1 MTITRLPKRIHAF
14 SLAAALGASAFV
26 LPGASATEAEAINVN
41 DCLASLSNSE
51 FASNCP
57 YENLELEV
65 DTVEVLVQSIENGK
79 ATVRLAP
86 LYEGAYVG
94 DASRVY
100 LIMQYYTPSGSM
112 TASDTFEPTDIK
124 TERATDGSMLLT
136 FTMPQMPAEGY
147 YSISAMDLETSD
159 MGYGEFKISEGSLI
173 PHFIPVENDP
183 DEAYAEQDG
192 GNHQLTADEL
202 KALAKIR
209 EKEKKSEQKLNHQ
222 NGNQEVSSE
231 VAPVPAETSDE
242 APHVQ
247 KVQEVPGSTSATRD
261 SQTPPKLSVEYAE
274 VRSDSETKPVTI
286 SAKYL
291 PVYKGGYDLMVVESD
306 ANGNVKGE
314 AISYTHINPD
324 SIVNGEFSV
333 AIGMPGSLLK
343 TGSVYTAFLVRSDD
357 IDTPYDVAS
366 VRFTVTGVA
375 APNAEASKKA
385 EQPRQDVSAT
395 VTPSTKT
402 DAATSPA
409 QSSAQGNAQS
419 SVSTSGSKGSAS
431 SAPRSTLDA
440 VSAMSQQ
447 QEAKAERQRQALQTL
462 AQARTITPRSAIE
475 LTRTDV
481 VSAYRSG
488 SDPVSIAAVANS
500 GTVAQGSTSDATS
513 GNGNKGFTPVIHSE
527 TNTRSAAVNST
538 TTQVQSNTNADRQ
551 DGVKAAASVA
561 APTSEEVAQHGT
573 AFWAIGGVG
582 LTLVVG
588 AAWVAHRRGFLS
600 S

>member
-1 MTITRLPKRIHAF
+1 MTITRLPKRIHAL

-41 DCLASLSNSE
+41 DCLASLISSE

-100 LIMQYYTPSGSM
+100 LVMQYYTPSGSM
-112 TASDTFEPTDIK
+112 AASDTFEPTDIK

-202 KALAKIR
+202 KTLVKIR
-209 EKEKKSEQKLNHQ
+209 EEAKKNKQVLNHQ
-222 NGNQEVSSE
+222 NGSQEISSE
-231 VAPVPAETSDE
+231 VAPVPTEIPDE
-242 APHVQ
+242 ASHVQ
-247 KVQEVPGSTSATRD
+247 KVQEVPGNTTASRD
-261 SQTPPKLSVEYAE
+261 TQTPPKLSVKYTE

-286 SAKYL
+286 SAKHL
-291 PVYKGGYDLMVVESD
+291 PAYKGGYDLMVVESD
-306 ANGNVKGE
+306 ANGNTKGE
-314 AISYTHINPD
+314 AISYTHISPD
-324 SIVNGEFSV
+324 SIVDGEFSV

-366 VRFTVTGVA
+366 VRFIVTGVA
-375 APNAEASKKA
+375 APSAEASNKA
-385 EQPRQDVSAT
+385 EQSRHDASAT

-402 DAATSPA
+402 DAAASP
-409 QSSAQGNAQS
+409 AQS

-440 VSAMSQQ
+440 VSAMSKAK
-447 QEAKAERQRQALQTL
+447 EAKAERQRQALQAL
-462 AQARTITPRSAIE
+462 AQARTMAPRSAFE
-475 LTRTDV
+475 PTRTNQI
-481 VSAYRSG
+481 SAYSSG
-488 SDPVSIAAVANS
+488 SDPASIAAAANS

-513 GNGNKGFTPVIHSE
+513 GNGNKGFTPVIHAE

-588 AAWVAHRRGFLS
+588 AAWLAHRRGFLS

>member
-1 MTITRLPKRIHAF
+1 MTITQLPKRIHAL

-41 DCLASLSNSE
+41 DCLASLMNSE

-65 DTVEVLVQSIENGK
+65 DTVEVLVQSVENGK
-79 ATVRLAP
+79 ATVKLAP

-100 LIMQYYTPSGSM
+100 LVMQYYTSSGSM
-112 TASDTFEPTDIK
+112 AASDTFEPTEIK
-124 TERATDGSMLLT
+124 AERAADGSMLLT

-173 PHFIPVENDP
+173 PHVIPVENDS
-183 DEAYAEQDG
+183 DEAYADQDDD
-192 GNHQLTADEL
+192 NHQLTADEL

-209 EKEKKSEQKLNHQ
+209 EKEKKSEQELGHQ
-222 NGNQEVSSE
+222 NGNQEISSE

-247 KVQEVPGSTSATRD
+247 KVQEVPGSTTASRD
-261 SQTPPKLSVEYAE
+261 SQTPPKLSVEYNE

-286 SAKYL
+286 SAKHL
-291 PVYKGGYDLMVVESD
+291 PAYKGGYDLMVVESD

-314 AISYTHINPD
+314 AISYTHISPE
-324 SIVNGEFSV
+324 SIVGGEFSV

-343 TGSVYTAFLVRSDD
+343 TGSVYIALLVRSDD

-366 VRFTVTGVA
+366 VRFSVTGVA
-375 APNAEASKKA
+375 APSAEASNKA
-385 EQPRQDVSAT
+385 EQSRHDASAT

-402 DAATSPA
+402 DAATSP
-409 QSSAQGNAQS
+409 AQS

-462 AQARTITPRSAIE
+462 AQARTMTPRSAIE
-475 LTRTDV
+475 PTRTDLA
-481 VSAYRSG
+481 SAYRSG
-488 SDPVSIAAVANS
+488 SDPASIAAAANS
-500 GTVAQGSTSDATS
+500 GAVAQGPTSDATS

-538 TTQVQSNTNADRQ
+538 TTHVQSNTNADRQ

-573 AFWAIGGVG
+573 ALWAIGGVG

-588 AAWVAHRRGFLS
+588 AAWTAHRRGFLS

>member
-1 MTITRLPKRIHAF
+1 MTITRLPKRIHAL

-26 LPGASATEAEAINVN
+26 LPGASAVEAEAINVN
-41 DCLASLSNSE
+41 DCLTALVNSE
-51 FASNCP
+51 FDSSCP
-57 YENLELEV
+57 YEDLEIEV
-65 DTVEVLVQSIENGK
+65 DTIEIQIQSIKDGQ
-79 ATVRLAP
+79 ATIKLAP

-100 LIMQYYTPSGSM
+100 LVMQYYTSSGSM
-112 TASDTFEPTDIK
+112 AASDTFEPTDIK

-209 EKEKKSEQKLNHQ
+209 EEEKKSEQKLNHQ

-231 VAPVPAETSDE
+231 VAPVPTGTSDE

-247 KVQEVPGSTSATRD
+247 KVQEVPGSTTASRD
-261 SQTPPKLSVEYAE
+261 SQTPPKLNVKYTE

-286 SAKYL
+286 SAKHL
-291 PVYKGGYDLMVVESD
+291 PAYKGGYDLMVVESD
-306 ANGNVKGE
+306 ANGNTKGE
-314 AISYTHINPD
+314 AISYTHISPD
-324 SIVNGEFSV
+324 SIVDGEFSV

-366 VRFTVTGVA
+366 VRFIVTGVA
-375 APNAEASKKA
+375 APSAEASNKA
-385 EQPRQDVSAT
+385 EQSRHDASAT

-402 DAATSPA
+402 DAATSP
-409 QSSAQGNAQS
+409 AQS

-447 QEAKAERQRQALQTL
+447 QEAKAERQRQALQAL
-462 AQARTITPRSAIE
+462 AQARTMTPRSAFE
-475 LTRTDV
+475 PTRTNQIL
-481 VSAYRSG
+481 AYSSG
-488 SDPVSIAAVANS
+488 SDPASIAAAANS

-513 GNGNKGFTPVIHSE
+513 GNGNKGFTPVIHAE

-588 AAWVAHRRGFLS
+588 AAWMAHRRGFLS

>member
-1 MTITRLPKRIHAF
+1 MTITRLPKRIHAL

-41 DCLASLSNSE
+41 DCLASLMNSE

-65 DTVEVLVQSIENGK
+65 DTVEVLVQSVENGK
-79 ATVRLAP
+79 ATLKLAP
-86 LYEGAYVG
+86 LYEGGYVG
-94 DASRVY
+94 DASKAY
-100 LIMQYYTPSGSM
+100 LVLQYYSTSG
-112 TASDTFEPTDIK
+112 ALLGSDTYEPSALQV
-124 TERATDGSMLLT
+124 ERAADGSMLLT

-173 PHFIPVENDP
+173 PHVIPVENDS
-183 DEAYAEQDG
+183 DEAYADQDDD
-192 GNHQLTADEL
+192 NHQLTADEL

-209 EKEKKSEQKLNHQ
+209 EKEKKSEQELGHQ
-222 NGNQEVSSE
+222 NGNQEISSE

-247 KVQEVPGSTSATRD
+247 KVQEILGSTTASRA
-261 SQTPPKLSVEYAE
+261 SQTPPKLSVEYTE

-286 SAKYL
+286 SAKHL
-291 PVYKGGYDLMVVESD
+291 PAYKGGYDLMVVESD

-314 AISYTHINPD
+314 AISYTHISPE
-324 SIVNGEFSV
+324 SIVGGEFSV

-343 TGSVYTAFLVRSDD
+343 TGSVYTAYLVRADD
-357 IDTPYDVAS
+357 TEYAEEVVS
-366 VRFTVTGVA
+366 VRFKVSGEATG
-375 APNAEASKKA
+375 SSTSSTKA
-385 EQPRQDVSAT
+385 EQPRQDASAT
-395 VTPSTKT
+395 VAPSTKT

-409 QSSAQGNAQS
+409 QRSAQSG
-419 SVSTSGSKGSAS
+419 VSTSGSKEPAS
-431 SAPRSTLDA
+431 SAPQSTLAA

-462 AQARTITPRSAIE
+462 AQARTMTPRSAIE
-475 LTRTDV
+475 PTRTDLA
-481 VSAYRSG
+481 SAYRSG
-488 SDPVSIAAVANS
+488 SDPASIAAAANS
-500 GTVAQGSTSDATS
+500 GAVAQGPTSDATS

-538 TTQVQSNTNADRQ
+538 TTHVQSNTNADRQ

-573 AFWAIGGVG
+573 ALWAIGGVG

-588 AAWVAHRRGFLS
+588 AAWTAHRRGFLS

>member
-1 MTITRLPKRIHAF
+1 MTITRLPKRIHAL

-26 LPGASATEAEAINVN
+26 LPGASAVEAEAINVN
-41 DCLASLSNSE
+41 DCLTALDNSE
-51 FASNCP
+51 FDSNCP
-57 YENLELEV
+57 YEDLELEI
-65 DTVEVLVQSIENGK
+65 DTIEIQVQSIKDGQ
-79 ATVRLAP
+79 ATIKLAP

-100 LIMQYYTPSGSM
+100 LVMQYYTPSGSM

-124 TERATDGSMLLT
+124 TERAADGSMLLT
-136 FTMPQMPAEGY
+136 FTMPQMLAEGY

-173 PHFIPVENDP
+173 PHVIPVENDP

-209 EKEKKSEQKLNHQ
+209 EEEKKSEQTLNHH

-247 KVQEVPGSTSATRD
+247 KVQEVPGSTTASRS

-274 VRSDSETKPVTI
+274 VRSDSATKPVTI

-366 VRFTVTGVA
+366 VRFTVTGEA
-375 APNAEASKKA
+375 APRVDSSKNA

-395 VTPSTKT
+395 VTPSAKT

-409 QSSAQGNAQS
+409 QGNAQS
-419 SVSTSGSKGSAS
+419 RVSTSGSKEPAS
-431 SAPRSTLDA
+431 SAPQSTLAA

-462 AQARTITPRSAIE
+462 AQARTMTPRSAIE
-475 LTRTDV
+475 PTRTDV
-481 VSAYRSG
+481 VSVYRSG
-488 SDPVSIAAVANS
+488 SDPASIAAVANS
-500 GTVAQGSTSDATS
+500 GTVAQGPTSDATS

-588 AAWVAHRRGFLS
+588 AAWMAHRRGFLS